1 MVRLN
6 TNFNAFWSAS
16 LLIVFSVFFFS
27 TMTASAAN
35 KEKQAQIGPRP
46 FYLIENMKEGE
57 LKNLLS
63 SCKSGP
69 FYQTDFSI
77 AHRGA
82 PLQFPEHTKQSY
94 EAAAQMGAGII
105 ECDVTFTKDKQ
116 LVCRHSQCDLQT
128 TTDILLRPKLAAL
141 CTSPFSP
148 ATASSKASAKCCTSD
163 LSLDQFLTLKGKM
176 DGANSAAK
184 TPEEYVKGTS
194 AWRTDLYAGNA
205 TLMTHSQ
212 SIDLI
217 DRLGGKFTPELK
229 SAAVPMPYEGTFNQ
243 ELYAQKLVDEYK
255 SRNIDPSRVYL
266 QSFNLKDIQYWIKNE
281 PEFAAQAVFLDGR
294 FRQINPEIPS
304 TFNPSMK
311 ELADMGVKIIA
322 PPIWM
327 LLGLNDAGDIV
338 PSRYA
343 IDAKNA
349 GLKII
354 TWSLE
359 RAGPMENGGGWY
371 HRSIHDAITQD
382 GDIMNVLHVLA
393 DKVGVIGVFSDWP
406 ATTTFYAS
414 CLGKE

>member
-1 MVRLN
+1 MVKLN
-6 TNFNAFWSAS
+6 VNFYVHWSTS
-16 LLIVFSVFFFS
+16 FLIVLSVFILS

-35 KEKQAQIGPRP
+35 IEKKAQIGPRP
-46 FYLIENMKEGE
+46 FYLVENMKEGE

-69 FYQTDFSI
+69 FFQTDFSI

-94 EAAAQMGAGII
+94 QAAAQMGAGII
-105 ECDVTFTKDKQ
+105 ECDATFTKDKQ

-128 TTDILLRPKLAAL
+128 TTDILLHPELAAL

-148 ATASSKASAKCCTSD
+148 ATKNGKASAKCCTSD
-163 LSLDQFLTLKGKM
+163 LTLDQFLTLNGKM
-176 DGANSAAK
+176 DGANTAAK
-184 TPEEYVKGTS
+184 TPEEYVNGTTK
-194 AWRTDLYAGNA
+194 WRTDLYAGNG
-205 TLMTHSQ
+205 TLMTHAQ

-217 DRLGGKFTPELK
+217 DKLGGKFTPELK
-229 SAAVPMPYEGTFNQ
+229 SAAVSMPYDGTFSQ
-243 ELYAQKLVDEYK
+243 EQYAQKLVDEYK
-255 SRNIDPSRVYL
+255 TRNIDPSRVFL
-266 QSFNLKDIQYWIKNE
+266 QSFNLKDIQYWIKHE
-281 PEFAAQAVFLDGR
+281 PEFAKQTVFLDGR
-294 FRQINPEIPS
+294 YRQINPENPS
-304 TFNPSMK
+304 TFSPSMK

-327 LLGLNDAGDIV
+327 LLGLNGAGDIV

-343 IDAKNA
+343 IDAEDA

-359 RAGPMENGGGWY
+359 RSGPMEKGGGWY
-371 HRSIHDAITQD
+371 YRSIKSAITQD
-382 GDIMNVLHVLA
+382 GDILKVLHVLA